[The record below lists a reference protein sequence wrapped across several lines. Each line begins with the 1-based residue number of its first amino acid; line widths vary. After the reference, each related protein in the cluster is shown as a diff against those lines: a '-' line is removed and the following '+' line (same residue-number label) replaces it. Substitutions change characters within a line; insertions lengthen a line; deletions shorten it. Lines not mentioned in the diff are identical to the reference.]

1 MNNAW
6 KRLLSAA
13 LAVILAVGLTRPAVA
28 ANDGAETTD
37 TTTQSAPVTSGDN
50 EAAPAADLVN
60 PRTVQIKVYRNGDTS
75 QVYYTT
81 TFKVEKGAEVT
92 PLIEDY
98 YSSRYGFEVD
108 GWFND
113 GGWNNYVAGKNATE
127 LETVTVNSWTNL
139 YCMVTD
145 YNNVVVYGVT
155 NGDKDNA
162 ETLYEGKTL
171 YGTNLVEYLNANA
184 GVAERPGYTLD
195 KWYNWDWFGGK
206 FGDDKLVTG
215 WTNVYVT
222 YTANKYTLSF
232 NANGGTVDPASK
244 EVTYD
249 EAVGTLPTPTK
260 TGSTFAYWQDSAGN
274 KYTEDTV
281 YQVAG
286 NTELTAVWN
295 AVDYTLTLD
304 FGGKGEFVNED
315 RTVHYGTAIGE
326 LPVGADTLFSVR
338 ENGVFHKYFISGWV
352 DGDGNPVTAETL
364 YNVEGNSTIYA
375 QYQMAP
381 DSSCTTDELLTI
393 QCSTDESHRWVVNWF
408 GTYVNLDKKSIAYDT
423 ENQRWTAQV
432 KFTGMFLVNT
442 GNIQDQHFGGYT
454 HYYDNDPVVINL
466 YWDAQT
472 NLWQVAEPVVKT
484 VYCHDA
490 PAAPTDATI
499 QKLQKLIWIR
509 DTNKL
514 KNNYRPTG
522 LKAGTY
528 SVGKMYTENGK
539 FYVDLTITNLDAYI
553 DEFEAKF
560 PSDFGGYVTN
570 EDETTAEF
578 TYTLVYTGDVYDYAQ
593 DGTGWTVDQAKSNMT
608 ATDFTNGKQLW
619 VIDRYVV
626 TYTDGTANESVFAD
640 EVHNIPLAN
649 KGTATPAFAGDYTRP
664 GYTFAGWSPKI
675 ASTVTESVTYEA
687 QWTPNTYTLTL
698 DPNGGTLNG
707 STGVYTK
714 YVEYGER
721 ISLSS
726 IKPVRTGYTFQGWAN
741 AAEEIVIPNNGV
753 SLYWKFTEH
762 QNLHAVWTAKTYTVK
777 FDANGGTVSP
787 TSKKATYD
795 AALGELPVPT
805 RTGYTFLGWF
815 DKNGE
820 EVTSETIFRNTAT
833 TTYTAK
839 WEAKTYTVTFNPDG
853 GTVDPTEKE
862 VTFDAALGELPTP
875 TKTGYTFQGWKD
887 STGTLVTAD
896 TVYQVEGDSTLTAV
910 WEAKEYTLTLDFG
923 GKGEFENKTITV
935 TFGQPIGEL
944 DMGVDTLFQVRE
956 NGVFRNYFIGGWA
969 FKDGTAVTGETVY
982 AVDGNSTI
990 YAQYI
995 MAPDNSCTTD
1005 ELFTIQCSTCED
1017 HVWVVNWFGTH
1028 VTLDKTSIAYDEANQ
1043 RWTAQVNF
1051 RNFSLVNLGNI
1062 NEDHFGGFKHYYD
1075 DDSALVIDLYWDTE
1089 SSLWQPVNAV
1099 VGEVYCYDK
1108 PAAPS
1113 TETVESLQKLIWV
1126 RDTNSTRN
1134 WYKPTGLVEGTYTVG
1149 DMYEENGKFY
1159 VDLTITDLTPY
1170 IQAFMDKID
1179 GSGYV
1184 VDQDK
1189 TTAEFEFTLV
1199 YKMKSSGLKDYA
1211 QDGTGWVVDQTKS
1224 DMTNTDM
1231 GNGKQLWV
1239 INRYV
1244 ITYTDGVSNAVIFPD
1259 QVYDIPLD
1267 GTHNTPAF
1275 VGTPSRVGY
1284 TFEGWSPDI
1293 THPVTQS
1300 VTYTA
1305 QWQAKTYTVYLNANG
1320 GEVSKD
1326 RMDVAYDSKLTGLP
1340 TPTRTGYTF
1349 AGWYDGDGKRYY
1361 ATTTYKVDGDL
1372 TLTAKWTAKTYTV
1385 KFDANG
1391 GTVSPTSKKATYDAA
1406 LGELP
1411 VPTRTGYTF
1420 LGWFD
1425 ANDQEVTS
1433 ETIFRN
1439 TATTTY
1445 TAKWEANT
1453 YTVTFNP
1460 DGGTV
1465 DPTSKEVTFDAAVGE
1480 LPVSTKTGYTFQG
1493 WVDAEGNAV
1502 TADTVYTVADNTTY
1516 TAQWTANTYVINLDA
1531 GEGIVDP
1538 TTVQVTFGQAVGT
1551 LPTPTR
1557 EHYDFLGWYDEN
1569 GEEVTS
1575 DTVYSVAANITL
1587 TAKWEV
1593 GMHNK
1598 PTKKVTD
1605 SDVQKMQISFYAM
1618 GTEVINPNGEPFSV
1632 GGTSGKIGT
1641 NTTYEIGEVYGNDVE
1656 GYFVDITFH
1665 FASGEKL
1672 ESNGRAAF
1680 NRHNVISDYPEWVGN
1695 WKYNFEAHPEY
1706 GADQTLTLE
1715 YNMNMR
1721 KWVVPGGN
1729 NMTSAVATVIH
1740 VYMDLE
1746 QYTVTYTD
1754 GVEDEEIFADTTIL
1768 VGEGNTTPAFSGT
1781 TDRTGYT
1788 FQGWSPEVAETVT
1801 GNVTYTAQ
1809 WTANTY
1815 TITLVNG
1822 EESTTM
1828 EVTYGQPIGELPNLE
1843 NAHSDFEGWFDENG
1857 NQVTGDMVY
1866 TRTDNMTLTAKWTG
1880 HVMTKVEAVT
1890 PTCTE
1895 DGNTAYW
1902 YCADCGK
1909 YYSDESCTVEIAL
1922 EDTVVPATGHHAVK
1936 TEAKAAT
1943 CTEDGNIAY
1952 WYCPDCGKYFADEA
1966 CTQEITLESTVI
1978 KALGHDYQDGKC
1990 TVCGEKDP
1998 DYVQPTDPE
2007 GPDQTGENTNVALLV
2022 SLLVLSAAC
2031 LAVVITKSRQ
2041 WKVR

>member
-1 MNNAW
+1 M
-6 KRLLSAA
+6 
-13 LAVILAVGLTRPAVA
+13 VA
-28 ANDGAETTD
+28 
-37 TTTQSAPVTSGDN
+37 SV
-50 EAAPAADLVN
+50 
-60 PRTVQIKVYRNGDTS
+60 
-75 QVYYTT
+75 
-81 TFKVEKGAEVT
+81 
-92 PLIEDY
+92 
-98 YSSRYGFEVD
+98 
-108 GWFND
+108 
-113 GGWNNYVAGKNATE
+113 
-127 LETVTVNSWTNL
+127 
-139 YCMVTD
+139 
-145 YNNVVVYGVT
+145 
-155 NGDKDNA
+155 
-162 ETLYEGKTL
+162 
-171 YGTNLVEYLNANA
+171 
-184 GVAERPGYTLD
+184 
-195 KWYNWDWFGGK
+195 
-206 FGDDKLVTG
+206 VTG
-215 WTNVYVT
+215 V
-222 YTANKYTLSF
+222 S
-232 NANGGTVDPASK
+232 P
-244 EVTYD
+244 
-249 EAVGTLPTPTK
+249 
-260 TGSTFAYWQDSAGN
+260 
-274 KYTEDTV
+274 
-281 YQVAG
+281 
-286 NTELTAVWN
+286 
-295 AVDYTLTLD
+295 
-304 FGGKGEFVNED
+304 
-315 RTVHYGTAIGE
+315 
-326 LPVGADTLFSVR
+326 LFSVR

-593 DGTGWTVDQAKSNMT
+593 DGTGW
-608 ATDFTNGKQLW
+608 
-619 VIDRYVV
+619 
-626 TYTDGTANESVFAD
+626 
-640 EVHNIPLAN
+640 
-649 KGTATPAFAGDYTRP
+649 
-664 GYTFAGWSPKI
+664 
-675 ASTVTESVTYEA
+675 
-687 QWTPNTYTLTL
+687 
-698 DPNGGTLNG
+698 
-707 STGVYTK
+707 
-714 YVEYGER
+714 
-721 ISLSS
+721 
-726 IKPVRTGYTFQGWAN
+726 
-741 AAEEIVIPNNGV
+741 
-753 SLYWKFTEH
+753 
-762 QNLHAVWTAKTYTVK
+762 
-777 FDANGGTVSP
+777 
-787 TSKKATYD
+787 
-795 AALGELPVPT
+795 
-805 RTGYTFLGWF
+805 
-815 DKNGE
+815 
-820 EVTSETIFRNTAT
+820 
-833 TTYTAK
+833 
-839 WEAKTYTVTFNPDG
+839 
-853 GTVDPTEKE
+853 
-862 VTFDAALGELPTP
+862 
-875 TKTGYTFQGWKD
+875 
-887 STGTLVTAD
+887 
-896 TVYQVEGDSTLTAV
+896 
-910 WEAKEYTLTLDFG
+910 
-923 GKGEFENKTITV
+923 
-935 TFGQPIGEL
+935 
-944 DMGVDTLFQVRE
+944 
-956 NGVFRNYFIGGWA
+956 
-969 FKDGTAVTGETVY
+969 
-982 AVDGNSTI
+982 
-990 YAQYI
+990 
-995 MAPDNSCTTD
+995 
-1005 ELFTIQCSTCED
+1005 
-1017 HVWVVNWFGTH
+1017 
-1028 VTLDKTSIAYDEANQ
+1028 
-1043 RWTAQVNF
+1043 
-1051 RNFSLVNLGNI
+1051 
-1062 NEDHFGGFKHYYD
+1062 
-1075 DDSALVIDLYWDTE
+1075 
-1089 SSLWQPVNAV
+1089 
-1099 VGEVYCYDK
+1099 
-1108 PAAPS
+1108 
-1113 TETVESLQKLIWV
+1113 
-1126 RDTNSTRN
+1126 
-1134 WYKPTGLVEGTYTVG
+1134 
-1149 DMYEENGKFY
+1149 
-1159 VDLTITDLTPY
+1159 
-1170 IQAFMDKID
+1170 
-1179 GSGYV
+1179 
-1184 VDQDK
+1184 
-1189 TTAEFEFTLV
+1189 
-1199 YKMKSSGLKDYA
+1199 
-1211 QDGTGWVVDQTKS
+1211 VVDQTKS

-1259 QVYDIPLD
+1259 QVYDISLE

-1480 LPVSTKTGYTFQG
+1480 LPVPTKTGYTFQG

-1632 GGTSGKIGT
+1632 GGVSGKIET

-1895 DGNTAYW
+1895 DGN
-1902 YCADCGK
+1902 
-1909 YYSDESCTVEIAL
+1909 
-1922 EDTVVPATGHHAVK
+1922 
-1936 TEAKAAT
+1936 
-1943 CTEDGNIAY
+1943 IAY

>member
-1 MNNAW
+1 M
-6 KRLLSAA
+6 
-13 LAVILAVGLTRPAVA
+13 
-28 ANDGAETTD
+28 
-37 TTTQSAPVTSGDN
+37 
-50 EAAPAADLVN
+50 
-60 PRTVQIKVYRNGDTS
+60 
-75 QVYYTT
+75 
-81 TFKVEKGAEVT
+81 
-92 PLIEDY
+92 
-98 YSSRYGFEVD
+98 
-108 GWFND
+108 
-113 GGWNNYVAGKNATE
+113 
-127 LETVTVNSWTNL
+127 
-139 YCMVTD
+139 
-145 YNNVVVYGVT
+145 
-155 NGDKDNA
+155 
-162 ETLYEGKTL
+162 
-171 YGTNLVEYLNANA
+171 
-184 GVAERPGYTLD
+184 
-195 KWYNWDWFGGK
+195 
-206 FGDDKLVTG
+206 
-215 WTNVYVT
+215 
-222 YTANKYTLSF
+222 
-232 NANGGTVDPASK
+232 
-244 EVTYD
+244 
-249 EAVGTLPTPTK
+249 
-260 TGSTFAYWQDSAGN
+260 
-274 KYTEDTV
+274 
-281 YQVAG
+281 
-286 NTELTAVWN
+286 
-295 AVDYTLTLD
+295 
-304 FGGKGEFVNED
+304 
-315 RTVHYGTAIGE
+315 
-326 LPVGADTLFSVR
+326 
-338 ENGVFHKYFISGWV
+338 
-352 DGDGNPVTAETL
+352 
-364 YNVEGNSTIYA
+364 
-375 QYQMAP
+375 
-381 DSSCTTDELLTI
+381 
-393 QCSTDESHRWVVNWF
+393 
-408 GTYVNLDKKSIAYDT
+408 
-423 ENQRWTAQV
+423 
-432 KFTGMFLVNT
+432 
-442 GNIQDQHFGGYT
+442 
-454 HYYDNDPVVINL
+454 
-466 YWDAQT
+466 
-472 NLWQVAEPVVKT
+472 
-484 VYCHDA
+484 
-490 PAAPTDATI
+490 
-499 QKLQKLIWIR
+499 
-509 DTNKL
+509 
-514 KNNYRPTG
+514 
-522 LKAGTY
+522 
-528 SVGKMYTENGK
+528 
-539 FYVDLTITNLDAYI
+539 
-553 DEFEAKF
+553 
-560 PSDFGGYVTN
+560 
-570 EDETTAEF
+570 
-578 TYTLVYTGDVYDYAQ
+578 
-593 DGTGWTVDQAKSNMT
+593 
-608 ATDFTNGKQLW
+608 
-619 VIDRYVV
+619 
-626 TYTDGTANESVFAD
+626 
-640 EVHNIPLAN
+640 
-649 KGTATPAFAGDYTRP
+649 
-664 GYTFAGWSPKI
+664 
-675 ASTVTESVTYEA
+675 TYEA

-753 SLYWKFTEH
+753 SIYWKFTEH
-762 QNLHAVWTAKTYTVK
+762 QNLHAVWTAKTYTVKFDANGGTVSPTSRKATYDAALGELPVPTRTGYTFLGWFDKNGEEVTSETIFRNTATTTYTAKWEAKTYTVTFNPDGGTVDPTEKEVTFDAALGELPTPTKTGYTFQGWKDSTGTLVTADTVYQVEGDSTLTAVWEAKEYTLTLDFGGKGEFENKTITVTFGQPIGELDMGVDTLFQVRENGVFRNYFIGGWAFEDGTAVTGETVYAVDGNSTIYAQYIMAPDNSCTTDELFTIRCSTCEDHVWVVNWFGTHVTLDKTSIAYDEANQRWTAQVNFRNFSLVNLGNINEDHFGGFKHYYDDDSALVIDLYWDTESSLWQPVNAVVGEVYCYDKPAAPSTETVESLQKLIWVRDTNSTRNWYKTTGLVEGTYTVGDMYEENGKFYVDLTITDLTPYIQAFMDKIDGSGYVVDQDKTTAEFEFTLVYKMKSSGLKDYAQDGTGWVVDQTKSDMTNTDMGNGKQLWVINRYVITYTDGVSNAVIFPDQVYDISLEGTHNTPAFVGTPSRVGYTFEGWSPDITHPVTQSVTYTAQWQAKTYTVYLNANGGEVSKDRMDVAYDSKLTGLPTPTRTGYTFAGWYDGDGKRYYATTTYKVDGDLTLTAKWTAKTYTVK

-969 FKDGTAVTGETVY
+969 FEDGTAVTGETVY

-1005 ELFTIQCSTCED
+1005 ELFTIRCSTCED

-1134 WYKPTGLVEGTYTVG
+1134 WYKTTGLVEGTYTVG

-1259 QVYDIPLD
+1259 QVYDISLE

-1480 LPVSTKTGYTFQG
+1480 LPVPTKTGYTFQG

-1605 SDVQKMQISFYAM
+1605 SDVQKMEISFYAM

-1715 YNMNMR
+1715 YSMNMR

-1880 HVMTKVEAVT
+1880 HVMTKVEAVA

-1902 YCADCGK
+1902 YCADCDK

>member
-1 MNNAW
+1 M
-6 KRLLSAA
+6 
-13 LAVILAVGLTRPAVA
+13 
-28 ANDGAETTD
+28 
-37 TTTQSAPVTSGDN
+37 
-50 EAAPAADLVN
+50 
-60 PRTVQIKVYRNGDTS
+60 
-75 QVYYTT
+75 
-81 TFKVEKGAEVT
+81 
-92 PLIEDY
+92 
-98 YSSRYGFEVD
+98 
-108 GWFND
+108 
-113 GGWNNYVAGKNATE
+113 
-127 LETVTVNSWTNL
+127 
-139 YCMVTD
+139 
-145 YNNVVVYGVT
+145 
-155 NGDKDNA
+155 
-162 ETLYEGKTL
+162 
-171 YGTNLVEYLNANA
+171 
-184 GVAERPGYTLD
+184 
-195 KWYNWDWFGGK
+195 
-206 FGDDKLVTG
+206 
-215 WTNVYVT
+215 
-222 YTANKYTLSF
+222 
-232 NANGGTVDPASK
+232 
-244 EVTYD
+244 
-249 EAVGTLPTPTK
+249 
-260 TGSTFAYWQDSAGN
+260 
-274 KYTEDTV
+274 
-281 YQVAG
+281 
-286 NTELTAVWN
+286 
-295 AVDYTLTLD
+295 DYTLTLD

-326 LPVGADTLFSVR
+326 LPVGADTVFSVR
-338 ENGVFHKYFISGWV
+338 ENGDTRMYFISGWV

-364 YNVEGNSTIYA
+364 YSEEGNSTICA

-408 GTYVNLDKKSIAYDT
+408 GNYVNLDKKSIAYDT

-432 KFTGMFLVNT
+432 KFTGMFLVNA
-442 GNIQDQHFGGYT
+442 GNTQDQHFGGYT
-454 HYYDNDPVVINL
+454 HYYDNDPVVIDL

-490 PAAPTDATI
+490 PAAPSDATI

-509 DTNKL
+509 DTNNL

-539 FYVDLTITNLDAYI
+539 LYVDLTITNLDAYI
-553 DEFEAKF
+553 KEFEGKF
-560 PSDFGGYVTN
+560 PSDFGGYVIN

-578 TYTLVYTGDVYDYAQ
+578 TYTLVYSGDVYDYAQ
-593 DGTGWTVDQAKSNMT
+593 DGTGWTVDQPKSNMT

-753 SLYWKFTEH
+753 SIYWKFTEH
-762 QNLHAVWTAKTYTVK
+762 QNLHAVWTANTYTVK

-787 TSKKATYD
+787 TSMKATYD

-833 TTYTAK
+833 ITYTAK

-862 VTFDAALGELPTP
+862 VTFDTALGKLPTP
-875 TKTGYTFQGWKD
+875 TKTGYTFQGWK
-887 STGTLVTAD
+887 
-896 TVYQVEGDSTLTAV
+896 
-910 WEAKEYTLTLDFG
+910 
-923 GKGEFENKTITV
+923 
-935 TFGQPIGEL
+935 
-944 DMGVDTLFQVRE
+944 
-956 NGVFRNYFIGGWA
+956 
-969 FKDGTAVTGETVY
+969 
-982 AVDGNSTI
+982 
-990 YAQYI
+990 
-995 MAPDNSCTTD
+995 
-1005 ELFTIQCSTCED
+1005 
-1017 HVWVVNWFGTH
+1017 
-1028 VTLDKTSIAYDEANQ
+1028 
-1043 RWTAQVNF
+1043 
-1051 RNFSLVNLGNI
+1051 
-1062 NEDHFGGFKHYYD
+1062 
-1075 DDSALVIDLYWDTE
+1075 
-1089 SSLWQPVNAV
+1089 
-1099 VGEVYCYDK
+1099 
-1108 PAAPS
+1108 
-1113 TETVESLQKLIWV
+1113 
-1126 RDTNSTRN
+1126 
-1134 WYKPTGLVEGTYTVG
+1134 
-1149 DMYEENGKFY
+1149 
-1159 VDLTITDLTPY
+1159 
-1170 IQAFMDKID
+1170 
-1179 GSGYV
+1179 
-1184 VDQDK
+1184 
-1189 TTAEFEFTLV
+1189 
-1199 YKMKSSGLKDYA
+1199 
-1211 QDGTGWVVDQTKS
+1211 
-1224 DMTNTDM
+1224 
-1231 GNGKQLWV
+1231 
-1239 INRYV
+1239 
-1244 ITYTDGVSNAVIFPD
+1244 
-1259 QVYDIPLD
+1259 
-1267 GTHNTPAF
+1267 
-1275 VGTPSRVGY
+1275 
-1284 TFEGWSPDI
+1284 
-1293 THPVTQS
+1293 
-1300 VTYTA
+1300 
-1305 QWQAKTYTVYLNANG
+1305 
-1320 GEVSKD
+1320 
-1326 RMDVAYDSKLTGLP
+1326 
-1340 TPTRTGYTF
+1340 
-1349 AGWYDGDGKRYY
+1349 
-1361 ATTTYKVDGDL
+1361 
-1372 TLTAKWTAKTYTV
+1372 
-1385 KFDANG
+1385 
-1391 GTVSPTSKKATYDAA
+1391 
-1406 LGELP
+1406 
-1411 VPTRTGYTF
+1411 
-1420 LGWFD
+1420 
-1425 ANDQEVTS
+1425 
-1433 ETIFRN
+1433 
-1439 TATTTY
+1439 
-1445 TAKWEANT
+1445 
-1453 YTVTFNP
+1453 
-1460 DGGTV
+1460 
-1465 DPTSKEVTFDAAVGE
+1465 
-1480 LPVSTKTGYTFQG
+1480 
-1493 WVDAEGNAV
+1493 DAEGNAV

-1538 TTVQVTFGQAVGT
+1538 TTVQATFGQAVGT

-1569 GEEVTS
+1569 GKEVTS

-1656 GYFVDITFH
+1656 GYFVDVTFH

-1680 NRHNVISDYPEWVGN
+1680 NRYNVISDYPEWVGN

-1715 YNMNMR
+1715 YNMSMR
-1721 KWVVPGGN
+1721 KWVVPGST

-1781 TDRTGYT
+1781 TDRTFYT

-1880 HVMTKVEAVT
+1880 HVMTKVEAVA

-1902 YCADCGK
+1902 YCADCDK

-1943 CTEDGNIAY
+1943 CTKDGNIAY